1 MATPP
6 PEAPLEVN
14 LQGRR
19 ILICRPEP
27 EASRL
32 ARVFEQAGAEVRLL
46 PLVAREPL
54 PETPEQRSTLQE
66 LDNFTHVI
74 AVSPY
79 AAKRL
84 LEEADA
90 WWPQLP
96 VGIHWYGVGAATA
109 AELGRH
115 GLRPRRPS
123 EGWTSE
129 ALLALPSL
137 QNLEHERVLLARG
150 EHGRELIRQ
159 TLESRGARV
168 TVLPLYRLFCP
179 YYPSETI
186 DEVCNRFR
194 PEVIVALSGETL
206 NNLVTTDP
214 GALPALQQALLVA
227 PAERVAE
234 QARQAGFGH
243 ILVPDGL
250 ADRDLVTSVASR
262 LAPQAGHTG
271 QQSKDARD

>member
-6 PEAPLEVN
+6 PEALLNVN
-14 LQGRR
+14 LRGRR
-19 ILICRPEP
+19 VLICRPEP

-32 ARVFEQAGAEVRLL
+32 ARVFEQAGAEVRIL
-46 PLVAREPL
+46 PLMAREPL
-54 PETPEQRSTLQE
+54 PETPEQRSVLQE

-79 AAKRL
+79 AARRL
-84 LEEADA
+84 LEEADT

-96 VGIHWYGVGAATA
+96 VGLHWYGVGAGTA

-123 EGWTSE
+123 DGWTSE

-137 QNLEHERVLLARG
+137 QNLNNDRVLLARG

-159 TLESRGARV
+159 TLEERGARV
-168 TVLPLYRLFCP
+168 TVLPLYRRFCP
-179 YYPSETI
+179 YYPSEII
-186 DEVCNRFR
+186 DDLFNRFC

-206 NNLVTTDP
+206 NNLVKTDP
-214 GALPALQQALLVA
+214 DALPALHQALLVV

-234 QARQAGFGH
+234 QARQAGFGS
-243 ILVPDGL
+243 ILVPEGL
-250 ADRDLVTSVASR
+250 ADPDLVISVASQ
-262 LAPQAGHTG
+262 LASQAGHTG
-271 QQSKDARD
+271 

>member
-6 PEAPLEVN
+6 PEAPLDVN

-19 ILICRPEP
+19 VLICRPEP

-32 ARVFEQAGAEVRLL
+32 ARAFEQAGAEVRVL
-46 PLVAREPL
+46 PLVDREPL
-54 PETPEQRSTLQE
+54 PETPEQRSVLQE

-79 AAKRL
+79 AARRL

-96 VGIHWYGVGAATA
+96 VGIQWYGVGAATA
-109 AELGRH
+109 AELARH

-123 EGWTSE
+123 NGWTSE

-137 QNLEHERVLLARG
+137 KNLAHERVLLARG

-159 TLESRGARV
+159 TLEARGARV
-168 TVLPLYRLFCP
+168 TVLPLYRRFCP
-179 YYPSETI
+179 YYPSEVI
-186 DEVCNRFR
+186 DERFNRFC

-206 NNLVTTDP
+206 NNLVQTDP
-214 GALPALQQALLVA
+214 DALPALHQALLVV

-250 ADRDLVTSVASR
+250 ADHDLVASAASR
-262 LAPQAGHTG
+262 LIPKTSHTG
-271 QQSKDARD
+271 